1 MEVYGDGVA
10 RHNGRVS
17 APPPPPASAESEP
30 TAAPAPAAPGPARA
44 VDGDALAALLASELA
59 RWGVPGAVAGFSA
72 AGAVTVR
79 AAGVTS
85 LAHPAPVTEE
95 TLFRVASITK
105 PFTATLAALLAA
117 EGLLDLD
124 APVRRAV
131 PGLRLAD
138 PATAEAVTPRHLLA
152 HLSGL
157 ECEPPHHVVEGGA
170 ADEGALARLVAR
182 FGEVGQLTP
191 LGDVWS
197 YCNTGYWL
205 AGHAVALAAGAPF
218 ERAATDLLLRPLGMD
233 TSGFVHDG
241 AAPPDA
247 ALGHAP
253 RRPGDPAH
261 DPIPGYRFARSR
273 VPSGGLVST
282 VPDLLRFAG
291 LHLAAPA
298 GSPQAAPAAAARTG
312 ALAALRDPV
321 ADAVAARWGTGWSV
335 EQLDGTVLAAHSGS
349 YGGFQCQ
356 LLLAPERAFAAVV
369 LTNSGRGSA
378 LVRTVMEW
386 ALEHALGLRR
396 PAPAPLA
403 LAPAE
408 LAAHEGTYRAQ
419 HLEVEVR
426 RHGDGLR
433 AAQRVALP
441 DGGTAEPPPLVGV
454 PIAPGR
460 FTVLDGEA
468 RGAVFDFPAPG
479 RVRLS
484 SRLALAAPPQAPRPR
499 RP

>member
-1 MEVYGDGVA
+1 MEVYGGEAA

-17 APPPPPASAESEP
+17 DRQHPPATSPAPAPEH
-30 TAAPAPAAPGPARA
+30 APAPAPARA
-44 VDGDALAALLASELA
+44 VDGDALAALLAAELE
-59 RWGVPGAVAGFSA
+59 RWGIPGAVAGFSA
-72 AGAVTVR
+72 AGAVTIR

-85 LAHPAPVTEE
+85 LADPAPVTEQ

-105 PFTATLAALLAA
+105 PLTATLAALLSA

-131 PGLRLAD
+131 PGLHLAD
-138 PATAEAVTPRHLLA
+138 PAVAESVTPRQLLA

-157 ECEPPHHVVEGGA
+157 ECEPPHHAVEPGA

-182 FGEVGQLTP
+182 FGGVGQLTP
-191 LGDVWS
+191 PGEVWS

-205 AGHAVALAAGAPF
+205 AGHAVALAAGTAF
-218 ERAATDLLLRPLGMD
+218 ERTATDLLLRPLGMD
-233 TSGFVHDG
+233 SSGFVHDG
-241 AAPPDA
+241 GAPPDA

-261 DPIPGYRFARSR
+261 DPIAGYRFPRSR

-282 VPDLLRFAG
+282 VPDVLRFAG

-298 GSPQAAPAAAARTG
+298 GS
-312 ALAALRDPV
+312 ALAALRTPL

-335 EQLDGTVLAAHSGS
+335 EHLDGTLLAAHSGS

-356 LLLAPERAFAAVV
+356 LLLAPDRAFAAVV

-386 ALEHALGLRR
+386 ALEQALGLQR
-396 PAPAPLA
+396 PVPEPLA
-403 LAPAE
+403 LAAAE
-408 LAAHEGTYRAQ
+408 LAAHESVYRAQ

-433 AAQRVALP
+433 AAQRVALA
-441 DGGTAEPPPLVGV
+441 DGSSAEPPPLVGV
-454 PIAPGR
+454 PVAPGR
-460 FTVLDGEA
+460 FAVLDGEA
-468 RGAVFDFPAPG
+468 RGAVFDFPGPG

-484 SRLALAAPPQAPRPR
+484 SRLALAAAPPAAV
-499 RP
+499 